1 MIRNIRIGHRTVFA
15 FGLLGLITLFVGVFS
30 VFQLSKLNDT
40 TDVLALHRIPA
51 ISTVGDLRRDLLL
64 TQVVIN
70 ELSDSKTQQ
79 QIDMQKKRIADIT
92 SAYEAAEKKMSTLS
106 KSQESKMILNNVEKL
121 HEDLVATLPTFFSLL
136 KVGDMDIAVE
146 FKDQEV
152 MPVARELRR
161 ALDEFANFQAMRA
174 TEDND
179 NATNTYELSKQLVIT
194 SLIVALLTTV
204 SLAYFYSKSL
214 IVPLQRAVDIAKK
227 IAGGDLTQ
235 NFSDEHQDEAA
246 EMLTALRMMQNKLQD
261 AMSRIADSSNQLAST
276 SEELNAVT
284 SQSSE
289 IVVQQSDQISIAASS
304 VSQLTSAIEEVAR
317 TASSTSASTGV
328 ANEKTLA
335 GKVLVSETIKTIELL
350 KLDIE
355 NSEHSVNDLA
365 DNIKSI
371 TAVLD
376 VIRGIAEQTNLLAL
390 NAAIEAARAGENGRG
405 FAVVADEVRALAHR
419 TQQSTKDI
427 EDMIS
432 SVGAGV
438 QKTVE
443 SMSKSNQ
450 LSTSTLTVANE
461 TGIAFEEI
469 LALIIEINNQSATIA
484 SAAEQ
489 QATVAKEVDG
499 NLIQIKDLSLQTS
512 VGADQTAASSAELA
526 KLASHMNE
534 LVLKFKF

>member
-1 MIRNIRIGHRTVFA
+1 MIRDIRIGLRTMFA
-15 FGLLGLITLFVGVFS
+15 FGLLGLITLLVGVFS
-30 VFQLSKLNDT
+30 ILQLAKLNDT

-51 ISTVGDLRRDLLL
+51 ISTVGELRRDLLL

-79 QIDMQKKRIADIT
+79 EITKQKKRIADIT
-92 SAYEAAEKKMSTLS
+92 LEYEESEKKMSVLS
-106 KSQESKMILNNVEKL
+106 KSKESNLLLSKVIEQ
-121 HEDLVATLPTFFSLL
+121 HDDLVATLPTFFSLL
-136 KVGDMDIAVE
+136 KIGDMDDAVAY
-146 FKDQEV
+146 KDREV
-152 MPVARELRR
+152 MSIARELRR
-161 ALDEFANFQAMRA
+161 TLDEFANFQTMRA
-174 TEDND
+174 AEDND
-179 NATNTYELSKQLVIT
+179 DATSTYSVSKQLVI
-194 SLIVALLTTV
+194 SCLVFGLLITALL
-204 SLAYFYSKSL
+204 AYLYSKSL